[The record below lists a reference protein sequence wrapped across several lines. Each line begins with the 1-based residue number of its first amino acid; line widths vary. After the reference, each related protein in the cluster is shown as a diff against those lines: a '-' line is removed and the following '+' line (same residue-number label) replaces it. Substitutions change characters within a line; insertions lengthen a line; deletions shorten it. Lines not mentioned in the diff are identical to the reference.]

1 MPKSTDVYGFT
12 YPCPGETIDPAA
24 FQTLAGQIDTKL
36 ADVNTDWT
44 TALNRRNYDLFS
56 AQQSGIASGVDTVI
70 TAADSQYTIPV
81 AGIWLFSIQAT
92 HFGWATINVA
102 RLRVRQNGTLRFSQT
117 QNCENNSQQLPHPK
131 GPMVAAAGDVMST
144 AFFFTGTGTATV
156 QLQISAKLLVR
167 LA

>member
-1 MPKSTDVYGFT
+1 MPKNTDIYGFT
-12 YPCPGETIDPAA
+12 YPCPGDTIDPLA
-24 FQTLAGQIDTKL
+24 FKTLAEQIDTKMF
-36 ADVNTDWT
+36 DVNADWT

-70 TAADSQYTIPV
+70 TATDSQYTIPV

-102 RLRVRQNGTLRFSQT
+102 RIRVRQNGTLRCAQAV
-117 QNCENNSQQLPHPK
+117 NCENNSQQLPHAR

-144 AFFFTGTGTATV
+144 AFFFTGTGTAAV
-156 QLQISAKLLVR
+156 QVQISAKLIVR